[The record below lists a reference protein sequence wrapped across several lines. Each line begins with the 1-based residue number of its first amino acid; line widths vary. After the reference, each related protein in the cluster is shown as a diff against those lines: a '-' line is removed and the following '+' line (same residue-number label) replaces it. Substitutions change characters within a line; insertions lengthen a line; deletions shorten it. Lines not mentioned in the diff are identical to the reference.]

1 MKTNEKK
8 NTSAKKKLIPAVAML
23 TTSAVMLSTATYA
36 WFTLSK
42 TAEVTGLNLA
52 ATAGGSLEISLG
64 QVDNGVLSSSDLTPT
79 ADNISWVSTVDIG
92 QYYEKVGKLKPAS
105 TVDGNSLFYAE
116 DSGIYAGGRAVM
128 ADTKVKAAT
137 DEATLTAR
145 TTTAN
150 TALATDEASGA
161 DGYYVDVPIW
171 IRSTKQTK
179 QDVQCRVTI
188 KNKDSENNTENDLQK
203 AVRVAVLP
211 LKTATEANDSTT
223 VTNTL
228 SVTKASAVA
237 GYADTKY
244 TLLGDKASVFG
255 LNWDNYTD
263 NKGIKT
269 TEGANYGAKLD
280 TITFTKGTAQ
290 KAVPT
295 SRDSLD
301 NLTTVFELAGAGNN
315 EYSVEGFVVRVWI
328 EGESKFCN
336 DATANQDW
344 TIQLDFQA
352 KDNAGN

>member
-1 MKTNEKK
+1 
-8 NTSAKKKLIPAVAML
+8 
-23 TTSAVMLSTATYA
+23 
-36 WFTLSK
+36 
-42 TAEVTGLNLA
+42 
-52 ATAGGSLEISLG
+52 
-64 QVDNGVLSSSDLTPT
+64 
-79 ADNISWVSTVDIG
+79 
-92 QYYEKVGKLKPAS
+92 
-105 TVDGNSLFYAE
+105 
-116 DSGIYAGGRAVM
+116 M

-161 DGYYVDVPIW
+161 DGYYVDVPMW

-244 TLLGDKASVFG
+244 ALLGDKASVFG

-280 TITFTKGTAQ
+280 AITFTKGTAQ

>member
-92 QYYEKVGKLKPAS
+92 QCYEKVGKLKPAS

-161 DGYYVDVPIW
+161 DGYYVDVPMW

-223 VTNTL
+223 VTN
-228 SVTKASAVA
+228 
-237 GYADTKY
+237 
-244 TLLGDKASVFG
+244 KASVFG